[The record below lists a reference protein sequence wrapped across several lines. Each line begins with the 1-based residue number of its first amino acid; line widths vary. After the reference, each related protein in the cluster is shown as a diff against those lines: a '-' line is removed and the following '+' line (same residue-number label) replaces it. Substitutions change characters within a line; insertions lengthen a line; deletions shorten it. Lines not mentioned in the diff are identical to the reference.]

1 MIPYSPL
8 FVFSIVW
15 DHNGPNIS
23 KPRNEMALSSETVFF
38 GYEVGLRSNDSRI
51 VLDNNSI

>member
-1 MIPYSPL
+1 MI
-8 FVFSIVW
+8 

-38 GYEVGLRSNDSRI
+38 GYEVGLRSNDSKI
-51 VLDNNSI
+51 VLDNNSM